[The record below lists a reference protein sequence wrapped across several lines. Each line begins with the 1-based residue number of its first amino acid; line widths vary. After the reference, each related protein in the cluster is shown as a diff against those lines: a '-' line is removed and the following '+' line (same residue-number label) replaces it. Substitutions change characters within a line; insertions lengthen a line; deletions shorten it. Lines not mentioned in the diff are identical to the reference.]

1 MREEEERE
9 NDSRFVK
16 ITVDKPITIALRSS
30 YCPARLGA
38 RTCSVYIYIYIY
50 EYTSVDR

>member
-38 RTCSVYIYIYIY
+38 RTCSVYIYIY